1 MIEEEEDKID
11 FKIKA
16 KQFVKLYGQLAC
28 IIPFSKPEWEKLHW
42 FLKFLIPKLKVMTK
56 EQDQLDELL
65 ESVDLSTYGLERVR
79 LNQHIELD
87 SAATELE
94 PENPNVR
101 GHHGGEE
108 DESPLDDIIR
118 HFNER
123 WFSAWDATPEEQRV
137 KLIAMAES
145 VRESPIY
152 KTQVEGNSDAQNRK
166 LAQESI
172 IGDVVRKQRRKDMS
186 LYKNYAEDPDFR
198 KSVEESIIR
207 ILELFEKSPPA

>member
-1 MIEEEEDKID
+1 
-11 FKIKA
+11 
-16 KQFVKLYGQLAC
+16 VKLYGQLAC
-28 IIPFSKPEWEKLHW
+28 IMPFGKPEWEKLHW
-42 FLKFLIPKLKVMTK
+42 FLKFLIPKLKVK
-56 EQDQLDELL
+56 DKDKDQLDELL

-87 SAATELE
+87 SAETELE
-94 PENPNVR
+94 PENANVR
-101 GHHGGEE
+101 GHHDPPGE
-108 DESPLDDIIR
+108 DSPLDEIIR

-137 KLIAMAES
+137 KLIAMAQS
-145 VRESPIY
+145 VRDSSVY
-152 KTQVEGNSDAQNRK
+152 KTQVEGNADNQNRK

-172 IGDVVRKQRRKDMS
+172 IGEIVRKQRRKDMS

-207 ILELFEKSPPA
+207 ILALHEKSKPA

>member
-1 MIEEEEDKID
+1 M
-11 FKIKA
+11 
-16 KQFVKLYGQLAC
+16 
-28 IIPFSKPEWEKLHW
+28 
-42 FLKFLIPKLKVMTK
+42 
-56 EQDQLDELL
+56 DELL

-87 SAATELE
+87 GAETELE

-101 GHHGGEE
+101 GYHDPAGG
-108 DESPLDDIIR
+108 ESPLDEIIR

-123 WFSAWDATPEEQRV
+123 FFSAWDATPEEQRV
-137 KLIAMAES
+137 KLIAIADI
-145 VRESPIY
+145 VRESALY
-152 KTQVEGNSDAQNRK
+152 KEQVEGNADEQNRK

-172 IGDVVRKQRRKDMS
+172 IGEIVRKQRRKDMS

-207 ILELFEKSPPA
+207 ILALHDRSRPA